1 MSSENSQIIQNSIR
15 KGLEST
21 FREIL
26 SVSGNFIVMPGTF
39 IVIPLFSQVMS
50 GNFFVMPLFFQV
62 MLTNFIVMSIFSQ
75 VLPFFFQDMP
85 LIFSVELF
93 KSKSRVFLFPGI

>member
-26 SVSGNFIVMPGTF
+26 SVSGNFIVMP
-39 IVIPLFSQVMS
+39 V
-50 GNFFVMPLFFQV
+50 NFFVMPLFFQV

-75 VLPFFFQDMP
+75 DMPFFSQDMP
-85 LIFSVELF
+85 LTFSVELF